1 MPTKYWRHFS
11 KLPSMVDQTK
21 RTAPSIRAMKGRT
34 KIVCLTAYD
43 ALLAQLV
50 DKAGVDV
57 VLVGDSLGNVVLG
70 YPTTVPVTLEEM
82 IHHTRAVRRGVK
94 NALLVADLP
103 FGSYGASVEQ
113 GVLSA
118 TALVKA
124 GAEAVKL
131 EGDFPETISA
141 IVKLGIP
148 VMSHLGM
155 TPQSVNRFGGFKVQG
170 KNEVS
175 AQRLLDEVK
184 SVETAGAFAVVL
196 ELVPAA
202 LAERATAATAIA
214 TIGIGAGPGCDG
226 QIQVIHDVLGL
237 TDTPLRHVRR
247 FAELGTAVA
256 DALCEYTESVRL
268 GEFPTKDQAF

>member
-1 MPTKYWRHFS
+1 MPTKLSLHSS
-11 KLPSMVDQTK
+11 KLPRMADQTK
-21 RTAPSIRAMKGRT
+21 RTAPAIRAMKGRT

-43 ALLAQLV
+43 ALMARLV
-50 DKAGVDV
+50 DRAGVDV

-70 YPTTVPVTLEEM
+70 YPTTVPVTLTEM
-82 IHHTRAVRRGVK
+82 IHHTKAVRRGVES
-94 NALLVADLP
+94 ALLVADLP

-113 GVLSA
+113 GVHSA

-131 EGDFPETISA
+131 EGDFPDTISA

-170 KNEVS
+170 KNELS
-175 AQRLLDEVK
+175 AQRLLDELA
-184 SVETAGAFAVVL
+184 SVEGAGAFAVVL
-196 ELVPAA
+196 ELVPAS
-202 LAERATAATAIA
+202 LAERATAATSIV
-214 TIGIGAGPGCDG
+214 TIGIGAGPSCDG
-226 QIQVIHDVLGL
+226 QIQVVHDVLGL

-247 FAELGTAVA
+247 FAELGTTVA
-256 DALCEYTESVRL
+256 AALCEYTESVRL
-268 GEFPTKDQAF
+268 AEFPTKDQAF

>member
-1 MPTKYWRHFS
+1 MAA
-11 KLPSMVDQTK
+11 QTK
-21 RTAPSIRAMKGRT
+21 RTAPSVRAMKGRS
-34 KIVCLTAYD
+34 KVVCITAYD
-43 ALLAQLV
+43 ALLARLV

-70 YPTTVPVTLEEM
+70 YPTTVPVTLDDM
-82 IHHTRAVRRGVK
+82 IHHTRAVRRGVEF
-94 NALLVADLP
+94 ALLVADMP

-113 GVLSA
+113 GVRSA
-118 TALVKA
+118 TKLIKA

-131 EGDFPETISA
+131 EGDFPETIEA

-170 KNEVS
+170 KSEQG
-175 AQRLLDEVK
+175 AQRLIDELK
-184 SVETAGAFAVVL
+184 SVEASGAFSVVL

-202 LAERATAATAIA
+202 LAERATAETSIP

-237 TDTPLRHVRR
+237 TDAPLRHVRR
-247 FAELGTAVA
+247 FAELNAAVA
-256 DALCEYTESVRL
+256 EALCDYAESVRL
-268 GEFPTKDQAF
+268 GDFPTRDQAF

>member
-1 MPTKYWRHFS
+1 MA
-11 KLPSMVDQTK
+11 DQVK
-21 RTAPSIRAMKGRT
+21 RTAPSVRAMKGRT
-34 KIVCLTAYD
+34 KIVCITAYD
-43 ALLAQLV
+43 AVMARLA
-50 DKAGVDV
+50 DNAGVDV

-70 YPTTVPVTLEEM
+70 YPTTVPVTLHEM
-82 IHHTRAVRRGVK
+82 IHHTKAARRGVQH
-94 NALLVADLP
+94 ALLIADLP

-113 GVLSA
+113 GVRSA

-131 EGDFPETISA
+131 EGDFPETIEA

-170 KNEVS
+170 KSEAS
-175 AQRLLDEVK
+175 AQRLLSELK
-184 SVETAGAFAVVL
+184 SVESAGAFSVVL

-202 LAERATAATAIA
+202 LAERATRETSIA
-214 TIGIGAGPGCDG
+214 TIGIGAGAGCDG

-237 TDTPLRHVRR
+237 TDAPLRHVRR
-247 FAELGTAVA
+247 FAELGTQIA

-268 GEFPTKDQAF
+268 GEFPTEDQAF

>member
-1 MPTKYWRHFS
+1 
-11 KLPSMVDQTK
+11 
-21 RTAPSIRAMKGRT
+21 MKGRT
-34 KIVCLTAYD
+34 KIVCITAYD
-43 ALLAQLV
+43 AVMARLA
-50 DKAGVDV
+50 DNAGVDV

-70 YPTTVPVTLEEM
+70 YPTTVPVTLHEM
-82 IHHTRAVRRGVK
+82 IHHTKAARRGVQH
-94 NALLVADLP
+94 ALLIADLP

-113 GVLSA
+113 GVRSA

-131 EGDFPETISA
+131 EGDFPETIEA

-170 KNEVS
+170 KSEAS
-175 AQRLLDEVK
+175 AQRLLSELK
-184 SVETAGAFAVVL
+184 SVESAGAFSVVL

-202 LAERATAATAIA
+202 LAERATRETSIA
-214 TIGIGAGPGCDG
+214 TIGIGAGAGCDG

-237 TDTPLRHVRR
+237 TDAPLRHVRR
-247 FAELGTAVA
+247 FAELGTQIA

-268 GEFPTKDQAF
+268 GEFPTEDQAF